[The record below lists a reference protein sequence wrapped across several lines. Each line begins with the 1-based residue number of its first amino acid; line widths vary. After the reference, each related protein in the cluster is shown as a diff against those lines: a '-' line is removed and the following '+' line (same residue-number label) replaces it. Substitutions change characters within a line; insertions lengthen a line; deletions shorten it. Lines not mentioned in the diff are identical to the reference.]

1 MEELTYKEL
10 AELLVASGDL
20 TVQEAEELM
29 GGDID
34 DSDDSWKSDEHLMKT
49 GQNPAAIHAQQEMEE
64 LGRSRMSAIT
74 HSLFADLDR
83 NLLENIDK
91 AVAGA
96 EKPGHK
102 YATRHLS
109 TGGNWVYSGGPAST
123 ASGATQRANN
133 KGGGSTAPVREKST
147 QTDSHINYR
156 AKVGNKDYTIKA
168 RNPRQHGL
176 LAKTKQRLRGKATLS
191 S

>member
-10 AELLVASGDL
+10 AELLLTSGDL
-20 TVQEAEELM
+20 TVEEAEELM

-34 DSDDSWKSDEHLMKT
+34 DSDDAWKSDEHKMKT
-49 GQNPAAIHAQQEMEE
+49 GQNPAADRADHALDQIGH
-64 LGRSRMSAIT
+64 GRMAAIT
-74 HSLFADLDR
+74 ASLYGDLDR
-83 NLLENIDK
+83 CCLENVNK

-96 EKPGHK
+96 EKPGHA
-102 YATRHLS
+102 YVTRHMS

-133 KGGGSTAPVREKST
+133 KGGGSTAPVRQKST

-156 AKVGNKDYTIKA
+156 AKIGNKDYTIKA
-168 RNPRQHGL
+168 RNPKQKAL
-176 LAKTKQRLRGKATLS
+176 MAKAKQRLRGKSALS